1 MNCHEFENIAGAV
14 LEGESHPEAHA
25 HLASC
30 PHCRLLLD
38 ELGAIEAAARALPSL
53 NPADRLW
60 ERIQTAAVEEGLWVK
75 PSWWRWTAPGW
86 RESFLPA
93 RPAFVGALL
102 LLVLLGAGLASYP
115 ELGEPVAEAIP
126 FNPIEVARGELI
138 QEAGYAAR
146 YGVHL
151 ENIEHRVLEEATPE
165 NEELHK
171 LTAGPLDTV
180 ERAIEQTEEY
190 LTSYPDDTLS
200 RRELHR
206 LYGEKVAVLQA
217 MSDPIWYQASY

>member
-14 LEGESHPEAHA
+14 LEGESHPEAQA

-30 PHCRLLLD
+30 PHCRLLVD
-38 ELGAIEAAARALPSL
+38 ELGALEAAAHALPAL

-60 ERIQTAAVEEGLWVK
+60 ERIQAAAVEEGLLTQ

-86 RESFLPA
+86 KESFLPA
-93 RPAFVGALL
+93 RPAFAGALL
-102 LLVLLGAGLASYP
+102 VLVLLGAGLASYP

-126 FNPIEVARGELI
+126 DNPIEVAQGELI

-146 YGVHL
+146 YAAHL
-151 ENIEHRVLEEATPE
+151 NNVEHRVLEEATPE
-165 NEELHK
+165 TAELRK
-171 LTAGPLDTV
+171 LVAGPLDTV
-180 ERAIEQTEEY
+180 ERAIEQTEQR
-190 LTSYPDDTLS
+190 LTSYPDDALA